1 VPEAGVPSYD
11 AGHPKAARAI
21 PMADIEQI
29 ASNVLDKG
37 DRFLIKDDYE
47 ARMDY
52 FAQELEKLD
61 PAARAALFD
70 EILAQDSGAPM
81 SWLTTGRL
89 EALVSEG
96 RITEHER
103 GAVMDAFGQAYV
115 DGDIDLVQALQ
126 FSNFFGNGAIGPLGL
141 MSPAA
146 DQLET
151 LMQTLTDGN
160 SGYSSQFIEKFAT
173 DVLSQRVLVDPPM
186 FTPAEQ
192 GAYAGVLL
200 NALSRSGGS
209 TAVHNVMS
217 QLSSEQQSAL
227 RDAAGSEG
235 IAFGN
240 PAYDDARVRDPMAIL
255 TEAVSRH
262 GTSAEVLDLVDYVGA
277 HSSGDILE
285 NQFFDHDNK
294 PYDQRAEALGELF
307 ETHAETLLTD
317 LTVANPAQTPGSTN
331 DRSTVVGG
339 NLAALSN
346 LVRLTGLNP
355 DNSHADGVM
364 AALGD
369 FASENIRIGNMPEG
383 TDVDGDGKVD
393 GVDTQSID
401 AGNGRA
407 AMIGAVMQD
416 AVSAGYVD
424 LRADQAARDAFMG
437 FVIDLAVSAIPVGG
451 DFAADAITA
460 RLSDALGGLGE
471 QARKAITDAITSIP
485 KDLLTD
491 AQGQLTDQAKAA
503 IIDALPEDYQYLE
516 GIKGSSNSFIQD
528 VIIGSSDRDYQI
540 TESMSDYRDYI
551 DKARGG

>member
-1 VPEAGVPSYD
+1 MSEV
-11 AGHPKAARAI
+11 
-21 PMADIEQI
+21 EQI

-37 DRFLIKDDYE
+37 VRTFWTDDYE

-81 SWLTTGRL
+81 SWLTTDRL
-89 EALVSEG
+89 DTLVSEG
-96 RITEHER
+96 RITEQER
-103 GAVMDAFGQAYV
+103 TAVMDAFGEAYV
-115 DGDIDLVQALQ
+115 NGDIDLVDALQ
-126 FSNFFGNGAIGPLGL
+126 FTNLFGSGAVGPLGL
-141 MSPAA
+141 SPSPE
-146 DQLET
+146 QLES
-151 LMQTLTDGN
+151 LMQTLTDSN
-160 SGYSSQFIEKFAT
+160 SGYSSAFIEKFAT
-173 DVLSQRVLVDPPM
+173 DVLAERVLAEPRI
-186 FTPAEQ
+186 FTPTEQ

-200 NALSRSGGS
+200 NALSQSGGS

-217 QLSSEQQSAL
+217 QLSTEQQSAL
-227 RDAAGSEG
+227 RDAVGAEG

-240 PAYDDARVRDPMAIL
+240 PALDSADLRDPMAIL

-262 GTSAEVLDLVDYVGA
+262 GTSAEVLDLVNYVNQ
-277 HSSGDILE
+277 HSSGGILE

-307 ETHAETLLTD
+307 ETHSATILQD
-317 LTVANPAQTPGSTN
+317 LTVANPSQTTGSTN
-331 DRSTVVGG
+331 DRATVVGD

-355 DNSHADGVM
+355 DNSHSAAVM
-364 AALGD
+364 SALGD
-369 FASENIRIGNMPEG
+369 FASENIRVGNMPEG
-383 TDVDGDGKVD
+383 TDVNGDGKID
-393 GVDTQSID
+393 GADTQAID

-416 AVSAGYVD
+416 AVSSGYVD
-424 LRADQAARDAFMG
+424 LRADLAARDAFMG

-451 DFAADAITA
+451 DFAADAITN
-460 RLSDALGGLGE
+460 RLSDALGGLSE
-471 QARKAITDAITSIP
+471 QAREAITDAITSIP
-485 KDLLTD
+485 KDLLTN

-503 IIDALPEDYQYLE
+503 IIEALPEDYQYLE
-516 GIKGSSNSFIQD
+516 GIKGDSNGFIQS

-551 DKARGG
+551 DKSKGG